1 VPQKICLLIIVKM
14 IDLDDDDDD
23 DDDDILEVES
33 EVLD

>member
-1 VPQKICLLIIVKM
+1 VPHKICLLIIVKM